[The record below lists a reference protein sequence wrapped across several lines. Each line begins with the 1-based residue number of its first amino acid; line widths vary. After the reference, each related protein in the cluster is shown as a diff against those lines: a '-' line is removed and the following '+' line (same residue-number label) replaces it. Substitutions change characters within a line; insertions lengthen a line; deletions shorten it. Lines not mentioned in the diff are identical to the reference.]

1 MHNFATLL
9 PSDHSFSRIREE
21 EDCQVKVHNIVC
33 ILKTTDYNHNANPNC
48 QPSLNHKTYP
58 NLTLIYLYYFLYT
71 I

>member
-1 MHNFATLL
+1 M
-9 PSDHSFSRIREE
+9 
-21 EDCQVKVHNIVC
+21 HNIVC

-58 NLTLIYLYYFLYT
+58 NLALIYLYYFLYT